1 MFSSGHAFLII
12 ISTVLIL
19 LGVLLSEKYHP
30 PVRRLI
36 CICLGLSLLSEVIKT
51 FSNIQ
56 ILPVVTPVIENEDL
70 IYRATGNYT
79 PYLEAEHMPFE
90 LCSYQIVFMFLAL
103 IIKDYTMLKRLYA
116 FMYTTCIIGG
126 GMGIAFSSSL
136 IGLSGMSEIMTSTDV
151 WRAFLFHSMLIVE
164 GIYIGRSKEC
174 DIRFGDVRWT
184 FIFLIALDC
193 MTLYLNS
200 IMATPYYKGDTLAGI
215 GNVVNYFSSYNNPL
229 GIPMKDKSQWV
240 IYLILRAALASVLI
254 ILVNLPLLKKKEVS
268 HE

>member
-1 MFSSGHAFLII
+1 M
-12 ISTVLIL
+12 
-19 LGVLLSEKYHP
+19 
-30 PVRRLI
+30 
-36 CICLGLSLLSEVIKT
+36 SEVIKT

-56 ILPVVTPVIENEDL
+56 ILPVVTPAIENGRL
-70 IYRATGNYT
+70 IYREVGNYA

-90 LCSYQIVFMFLAL
+90 LCSYQILFMFLAL
-103 IIKDYTMLKRLYA
+103 FIKNKVLLKRLYA

-136 IGLSGMSEIMTSTDV
+136 IGLSGMSEIITSSDV

-174 DIRFGDVRWT
+174 DIRFSGIKWT
-184 FIFLIALDC
+184 FMILIALDF

-200 IMATPYYKGDTLAGI
+200 IMATTYYQGDTLAGI

-229 GIPMKDKSQWV
+229 GIPMKDKTQWA
-240 IYLILRAALASVLI
+240 IYLTLRAVLASALIVLI
-254 ILVNLPLLKKKEVS
+254 NLPLLKKKEAS